1 MSATTTGESWALS
14 ARCSGVADSQ
24 LPEAVEQRRILELC
38 PDCPVRLDC
47 LAEALDDRI
56 PWGVWG
62 GMTEHARRGVLR
74 RRPDV
79 SSWRALLATPVGSVA
94 TRTR

>member
-1 MSATTTGESWALS
+1 MSVATSGDSWVMSAS
-14 ARCSGVADSQ
+14 CSGVGDSL

-38 PDCPVRLDC
+38 ASCPVRLNC

-62 GMTEHARRGVLR
+62 GMTEHARRAVLR
-74 RRPDV
+74 KRPDV
-79 SSWRALLATPVGSVA
+79 SSWRALLAAPTGPM
-94 TRTR
+94 TRRAQ